1 MVPELGTARPGVKA
15 PNGAAAGRFTR
26 REEAPPPLPRGSG
39 RAGGVLPCAAV
50 PPARP
55 PRRRP
60 LARIAL
66 VAAALLGLGVAALV
80 ALWLLLPDPAAWR
93 GRNPPTTALIEQ
105 RKVEAAKAK
114 RRYRPQQA
122 WVPLERISRRLVE
135 AVVASEDAKFFAHR
149 GFDWEA
155 LEAAA
160 RHDLARGR
168 FARGASTIS
177 QQLAKNL
184 WLGTEKSLL
193 RKAKEALLTARL
205 ERALDKRRILAIYLN
220 VAEWGDGVFGVEAG
234 ARRHLGASAASLS
247 TAQAVLLASMLP
259 APRRVDLSRP
269 SGWLR
274 GRAGHLL
281 GRLRDEH
288 AISGEE
294 YREAKAELDRL
305 LRGPASPGEAEEPPE
320 DDDPPASAPASIAGP
335 AAGSAGDAPGD
346 AGAPPEP
353 PAGGGDAEVK
363 APAPPGSRPRRP
375 PRRRPRRRTSR

>member
-1 MVPELGTARPGVKA
+1 MM
-15 PNGAAAGRFTR
+15 
-26 REEAPPPLPRGSG
+26 
-39 RAGGVLPCAAV
+39 
-50 PPARP
+50 
-55 PRRRP
+55 
-60 LARIAL
+60 
-66 VAAALLGLGVAALV
+66 
-80 ALWLLLPDPAAWR
+80 
-93 GRNPPTTALIEQ
+93 EQ
-105 RKVEAAKAK
+105 RKAEAAKAR
-114 RRYRPQQA
+114 RRYKPQQV

-160 RHDLARGR
+160 RHDLAKGR

-193 RKAKEALLTARL
+193 RKAKEAVLTAKL

-220 VAEWGDGVFGVEAG
+220 VAEWGDGTFGVEAG
-234 ARRHLGASAASLS
+234 ARRHLGVGAGSLS

-281 GRLRDEH
+281 ARLRDER
-288 AISGEE
+288 AISPEE
-294 YREAKAELDRL
+294 YREAKVELDRL
-305 LRGPASPGEAEEPPE
+305 LRGPAPPGEVEEVGR
-320 DDDPPASAPASIAGP
+320 SGL
-335 AAGSAGDAPGD
+335 
-346 AGAPPEP
+346 APPL
-353 PAGGGDAEVK
+353 
-363 APAPPGSRPRRP
+363 RWR
-375 PRRRPRRRTSR
+375 RRRPRPDRRRRSRRRSRGGRARRRSR